1 MGPRYNLTTYDLASP
16 VNQGVMKELLRM
28 AAVMV
33 DADKDGIATAVVTG
47 KVAEGAL
54 CRVRIVLS

>member
-1 MGPRYNLTTYDLASP
+1 VDPRFNLTSYDLASP

-33 DADKDGIATAVVTG
+33 DADKDGIATVVVTG

-54 CRVRIVLS
+54 CRVRIVLP